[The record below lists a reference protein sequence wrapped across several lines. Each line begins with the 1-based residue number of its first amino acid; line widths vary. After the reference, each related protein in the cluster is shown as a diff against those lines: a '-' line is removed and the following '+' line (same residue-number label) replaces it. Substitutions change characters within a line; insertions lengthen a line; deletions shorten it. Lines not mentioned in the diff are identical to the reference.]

1 MKTINRSLVK
11 GRLGPKIVFQPLP
24 SGDFAL
30 RISIATDHVFKRNG
44 VNEKHTEWHQVKTYV
59 PKEKES
65 VFRRHLYKGAW
76 VLVEGP
82 VITEVADKDGR
93 EESYRFLRPFA
104 DDIDFLSPPK
114 EVTQEDPMSVDAD
127 AYAPVASRSDVI
139 PNAEPVHEPAAPPT
153 PPASS
158 VPTPRAFEPS
168 PRGRLWDDA
177 DSGTR
182 TSRPHRTR
190 GSVKDLLDQ
199 GS

>member
-1 MKTINRSLVK
+1 VKTINRSQVK

-44 VNEKHTEWHQVKTYV
+44 VQEKHTEWHQVKTYV
-59 PKEKES
+59 PKEKET

-82 VITEVADKDGR
+82 VITEVADKDGGK
-93 EESYRFLRPFA
+93 EFYRFLRPFA

-114 EVTQEDPMSVDAD
+114 EVTNEEPMSVDAD
-127 AYAPVASRSDVI
+127 AYAPVASRSEVI
-139 PNAEPVHEPAAPPT
+139 PLAETVHEPAEAPT
-153 PPASS
+153 PPAPS

-168 PRGRLWDDA
+168 QRGRLWDDD

-182 TSRPHRTR
+182 TSRHHRTR

-199 GS
+199 DS